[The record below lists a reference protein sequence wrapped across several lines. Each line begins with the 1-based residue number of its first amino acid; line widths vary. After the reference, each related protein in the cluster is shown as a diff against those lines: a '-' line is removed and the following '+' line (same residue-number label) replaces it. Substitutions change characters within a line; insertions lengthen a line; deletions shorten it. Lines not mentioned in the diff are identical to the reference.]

1 MRLQKRKREIAEAGE
16 RKLISTNQIQLD
28 KTKKERTRTNI
39 TRIIFK
45 EKKNL
50 DRDENRV
57 TEKQTVIILYI
68 QFIYKYIILY
78 NHIQG

>member
-68 QFIYKYIILY
+68 QFIYKYII
-78 NHIQG
+78 

>member
-28 KTKKERTRTNI
+28 KTKKERTRANI
-39 TRIIFK
+39 TRNTFK

-78 NHIQG
+78 NNIQG

>member
-78 NHIQG
+78 NHIKG